1 MTHLVEGMATF
12 RHDMRFLAGQT
23 EAEGEGL
30 EADGAILF
38 FFRGVVTRYDWEG
51 RAGHGSE
58 GM

>member
-1 MTHLVEGMATF
+1 
-12 RHDMRFLAGQT
+12 MRFLAGQT

-38 FFRGVVTRYDWEG
+38 LFRGVVTGYDREG
-51 RAGHGSE
+51 CVGHGSE